1 VCAICGYVD
10 CMCVTRRDCYR
21 WKCLL
26 WYLPNVPPNHGML
39 QRVRPEPMAKVQLGS
54 SGLQALDP
62 QKDLELRSQTS
73 QNNLQSSALD
83 EADGL
88 NSPTPSGADSSG
100 ATTPTGS
107 AQSTPRGKAV
117 AVAFP
122 EQLVTTRDDVFEL
135 FDKDG
140 SGSALYVYSAKQ
152 LASQ

>member
-1 VCAICGYVD
+1 MDY
-10 CMCVTRRDCYR
+10 MCVIARDYYR

-54 SGLQALDP
+54 PDLQALNP
-62 QKDLELRSQTS
+62 QRDLELRSQTS
-73 QNNLQSSALD
+73 QNNLQGSRLD

-88 NSPTPSGADSSG
+88 HSPTPSGADSSG

-117 AVAFP
+117 SAAFP
-122 EQLVTTRDDVFEL
+122 EQLVTTRENVFEL

-140 SGSALYVYSAKQ
+140 SGSALYVYSAKR

>member
-1 VCAICGYVD
+1 MDY
-10 CMCVTRRDCYR
+10 MCVIARDCYR

-54 SGLQALDP
+54 PDLQALDP

-73 QNNLQSSALD
+73 QNNVQGSVLD
-83 EADGL
+83 EADGRL
-88 NSPTPSGADSSG
+88 DSPTLSGAN
-100 ATTPTGS
+100 TPSGS
-107 AQSTPRGKAV
+107 AQSTPRGKTV
-117 AVAFP
+117 AAAFP
-122 EQLVTTRDDVFEL
+122 EQLVTTRNDVFEL

-140 SGSALYVYSAKQ
+140 SGSALYVYSAKR